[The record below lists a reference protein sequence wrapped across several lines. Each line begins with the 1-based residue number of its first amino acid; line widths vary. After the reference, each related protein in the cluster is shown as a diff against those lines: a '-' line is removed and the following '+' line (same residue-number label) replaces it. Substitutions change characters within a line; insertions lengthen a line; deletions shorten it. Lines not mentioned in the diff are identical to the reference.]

1 MQPNKQLGNI
11 LSTQVVGVNR
21 TRGFSENMRH
31 TTPSM
36 PYENR
41 SSVLT
46 NNYISQ
52 GRKSETF
59 RRTVGNATL
68 GHTTGLENQRATI
81 GHTTGLENH
90 RVYSKN
96 SPTFTT
102 SAPSYKPTNMLRQG
116 VNTNITRNVSKSNFN
131 VTSNAVRTSVGLKKD
146 ESKNSN
152 YTTISR
158 NVTSNQYSTFNNHN
172 SSLRS
177 SVGHR
182 NTPNVLNTNVLNTRV
197 SAGSMPY
204 SGVLRKSET
213 FTSGQPVN
221 FFSRKEGNGP
231 IVMSKTS
238 SVGST

>member
-11 LSTQVVGVNR
+11 LSTQVVGANR

-68 GHTTGLENQRATI
+68 GHTTGLENQ
-81 GHTTGLENH
+81 

-158 NVTSNQYSTFNNHN
+158 NVTSNQYSTFNNLN

-204 SGVLRKSET
+204 SGLLRKSET

-238 SVGST
+238 SVGSA

>member
-11 LSTQVVGVNR
+11 LSTQVVGANR

-68 GHTTGLENQRATI
+68 GHTTGLENQR
-81 GHTTGLENH
+81 
-90 RVYSKN
+90 VYSKN

-116 VNTNITRNVSKSNFN
+116 VNTDINRLTLDRTYGNNITRNVSNGNFN
-131 VTSNAVRTSVGLKKD
+131 VTSNAIRRSVGLEKV

-158 NVTSNQYSTFNNHN
+158 NVTSNQYSTFNNLN

-182 NTPNVLNTNVLNTRV
+182 NTPNILNTRV
-197 SAGSMPY
+197 SAGSIPY
-204 SGVLRKSET
+204 PGHLRQSET
-213 FTSGQPVN
+213 FTSNQPVN

-238 SVGST
+238 SVGSA